1 MVYVLN
7 DLHGAENLI
16 ANAIDGISK
25 MNSGDTLIIN
35 GDGAGSR
42 GPVMNRVVKIF
53 YEVRRGETEMSVLL
67 DALSEIIGEVPEIP
81 QEWIYETVHA
91 GIFRKLVANR
101 YKAFADKA
109 SEETMSVLDATLKPL
124 SNLAKQKGVKLIYL
138 PGNGEIVTE
147 DFDVS
152 DITTEKTV
160 APNMRF
166 YQRIAR
172 EGYFKKLGVEYVP
185 YATLLPDG
193 TLLLSTHLLDL
204 SFKQFLEMLP
214 RLHIDGSKVKRVVV
228 HYPPAVA
235 PIGGAFDFWTP
246 NKSDLAR
253 IGALSVILLALDLS
267 EDIEIYF
274 GHIHLGAYDERM
286 NRYPTIMTFQTTEH
300 KRCNWVKPGAVLKL

>member
-1 MVYVLN
+1 M
-7 DLHGAENLI
+7 
-16 ANAIDGISK
+16 
-25 MNSGDTLIIN
+25 SGLQAGDVVIIN

-42 GPVMNRVVKIF
+42 GPVMNKIVKIF

-67 DALSEIIGEVPEIP
+67 DALSEIIGETPEIP

-91 GIFRKLVANR
+91 GVFRKLVANR
-101 YKAFADKA
+101 YKTFADKA

-124 SNLAKQKGVKLIYL
+124 SELAKQKGIKLYYL

-160 APNMRF
+160 APNQRF

-172 EGYFKKLGVEYVP
+172 DGYFAKLGVEYVP
-185 YATLLPDG
+185 YAKLLPDG

-204 SFKQFLEMLP
+204 TFKQFLEMLP
-214 RLHIDGSKVKRVVV
+214 KLHIDGTKVKRVVV

-246 NKSDLAR
+246 NKSDLTR
-253 IGALSVILLALDLS
+253 IGALSVILLDLD
-267 EDIEIYF
+267 EDIDIYF

-286 NRYPTIMTFQTTEH
+286 NRYPTIMTFQTAEH
-300 KRCNWVKPGAVLKL
+300 KKCHWVKPGNIIKI

>member
-1 MVYVLN
+1 MTFVTN

-16 ANAIDGISK
+16 TK
-25 MNSGDTLIIN
+25 VQSGLSRLSAGDVVIIN

-67 DALSEIIGEVPEIP
+67 DALSEIIGQTPEIP

-109 SEETMSVLDATLKPL
+109 SEETMSVLDTTLMPL
-124 SNLAKQKGVKLIYL
+124 SYTANQYGIKLYYL

-160 APNMRF
+160 APNQRF

-172 EGYFKKLGVEYVP
+172 DGYFAKLGVEYVP
-185 YATLLPDG
+185 YAMLLPDG

-204 SFKQFLEMLP
+204 TFREFRDMVPL
-214 RLHIDGSKVKRVVV
+214 LHIDGAKVKKVVV

-246 NKSDLAR
+246 NKSDLMR
-253 IGALSVILLALDLS
+253 IGALSVILMYLDID
-267 EDIEIYF
+267 EDIDIYF

-286 NRYPTIMTFQTTEH
+286 NRYSTVMTFQTEER
-300 KRCNWVKPGAVLKL
+300 KKCNWVKPGTVLKI